1 MEEESIGLDVDVMDD
16 RDSLSYTKVAPPRG
30 KKMNGLGG
38 WTCRG
43 GTLNS
48 RCQQ

>member
-1 MEEESIGLDVDVMDD
+1 MEEESIGLDVDVYVDLDD
-16 RDSLSYTKVAPPRG
+16 RDSLSYTIVAPPRG

-43 GTLNS
+43 
-48 RCQQ
+48 